1 MCKFNS
7 YRSFGI
13 LFFSCLFLFSSC
25 NPDKN
30 QPPDAEEILSTFEV
44 AEGFQIELM
53 AVEPLIS
60 DPVAME
66 IDEQGRMYVVEMHGY
81 PLDKSGSGNVK
92 LLTDTNGDG
101 VMNHSETFATDL
113 LFPTGVLRWKKGI
126 LVTDPPNVL
135 YFEDTDGDG
144 VADIRDTVLA
154 GFAVSN
160 PQHNFNTP
168 MLGIDNWIYISNEPA
183 VTAKVFTEEFS
194 DLGSKVQFYGKSD
207 GPVLAQNARGQRIR
221 MKPDELK
228 LEMTSSRG
236 QFGQT
241 YDQWGRQF
249 LVSNANHT
257 FQEVIQASY
266 LNRNPNLLISHST
279 QNISDHGNAAEVYP
293 ITVNPEY
300 QLLTDLGVFTSA
312 CGSVAYSG
320 ALFPSEYTN
329 TIFVAEPV
337 SNLVHV
343 DKITEK
349 GASFTA
355 SRMFEKKEFLASED
369 PWSRP
374 VNHYVGPDGALYV
387 VDYYRRIIE
396 HPEWMGEDVIQSGTL
411 YDGVDQGRIFRI
423 TPKGT
428 PAAEWTTKLDMDALS
443 DQELVDLLGNE
454 NAWYRRNAQRM
465 LLDREN
471 PESISLLDKMIQ
483 SSSSALGRMHAA
495 WTLEG
500 LNALSSDLVV
510 QLLNDPVAG
519 VRENAVILSEKFLEE
534 ENIQSALLAL
544 QLDENARVRF
554 QLLCTLG
561 SLDAPE
567 ANDVRDNMVVQDVGD
582 SWFQVAALS
591 AQNPR
596 LTKLL
601 ETSIGNFSDN
611 KRAYQE
617 FIKRIVSMISAQN
630 DVASI
635 KSLIRRSLGWKDQ
648 SNEELPS
655 AILEGLVQGRRSI
668 DYKSSAFEAERN
680 ALLGNVFT
688 NPSSSVRQASL
699 SLLSHMGLPKGGAV
713 QKAKERSLSLVKDLE
728 AKEVDRVF
736 AVQLLALSGDD
747 QSYDVLRD
755 MLVPKEPIRIQR
767 AALQAMHR
775 LKGQEFVSY
784 LIDQWPSLAPGLRDE
799 AIRMLLSGE
808 PSVRKLVEALE
819 NGVIDPS
826 AIRWHQQVGM
836 MAQANDELRKRS
848 RDIFSQEVTDAD
860 KKELLDEYQKATE
873 PVGDPIKGL
882 AVYKAQCALCHQ
894 IGGKNGTAYGPDLA
908 TIQNRKRTSILKDI
922 LDPGLSIADGYD
934 LWEVT
939 LKNGETK
946 QGIIGSETSTSINL
960 RILGSEDEVISRED
974 IEKIQAKN
982 ISVMPVGLEN
992 MIGVEEMTDLLAF
1005 IKKIN

>member
-1 MCKFNS
+1 MFKPNLYSTIGIILFS
-7 YRSFGI
+7 GI
-13 LFFSCLFLFSSC
+13 LLFAGCST
-25 NPDKN
+25 DKG
-30 QPPDAEEILSTFEV
+30 QLPDAEEILSTFEV

-66 IDEQGRMYVVEMHGY
+66 IDEKGRMYVVEMHGY
-81 PLDKSGSGNVK
+81 PLDKSGSGKVK
-92 LLTDTNGDG
+92 LLSDTNGDG
-101 VMNHSETFATDL
+101 IMDHSETFATDL
-113 LFPTGVLRWKKGI
+113 QFPTGVLRWKKGI

-144 VADIRDTVLA
+144 ISDIRDTLLT

-168 MLGIDNWIYISNEPA
+168 ILGIDNWIYISNEPA
-183 VTAKVFTEEFS
+183 VTAKVYTKEFS
-194 DLGSKVQFYGKSD
+194 DRGSTVQFYGKPD
-207 GPVLAQNARGQRIR
+207 GPVLAQNAGGQRIR
-221 MKPDELK
+221 MKPDQMK
-228 LEMTSSRG
+228 LETASSRS

-241 YDQWGRQF
+241 YDQWGRHF

-279 QNISDHGNAAEVYP
+279 ENISDHGNAAEVYP

-312 CGSVAYSG
+312 CGSVAYTG
-320 ALFPSEYTN
+320 DLFPSQYEN

-343 DKITEK
+343 DKITET

-369 PWSRP
+369 AWSRP

-411 YDGVDQGRIFRI
+411 YDGIDQGRIFRI

-428 PAAEWTTKLDMDALS
+428 PPAQWTTNLDMNALS
-443 DQELVDLLGNE
+443 NQELTGFLGNS
-454 NAWYRRNAQRM
+454 NAWYRRNAQRL
-465 LLDREN
+465 LLDRGNTDVIPKLKEMVQSN
-471 PESISLLDKMIQ
+471 P
-483 SSSSALGRMHAA
+483 SALGRMHAA

-500 LNALSSDLVV
+500 LNALSPDLVTT
-510 QLLNDPVAG
+510 LLKDPVPG
-519 VRENAVILSEKFLEE
+519 VRENGIILSESFLEDSE
-534 ENIQSALLAL
+534 VQNALLAL
-544 QLDENARVRF
+544 RSDDNARVRF

-561 SLDAPE
+561 SVDTPK
-567 ANDVRDNMVVQDVGD
+567 ANETRDDMIVQDVKD

-596 LTKLL
+596 LTNLL
-601 ETSIGNFSDN
+601 EISIRNYNQN
-611 KRAYQE
+611 KDSYQE

-630 DVASI
+630 DLTSI
-635 KSLIRRSLGWKDQ
+635 QNLIRRSLEWKDKNNQ
-648 SNEELPS
+648 DLPA
-655 AILEGLVQGRRSI
+655 AILEGLVQGRRNV
-668 DYKSSAFEAERN
+668 DYRSSVFEPERN
-680 ALLGNVFT
+680 ALLNDVFT
-688 NPSSSVRQASL
+688 NPSESVRQADL
-699 SLLSHMGLPKGGAV
+699 SLLSHMGLPKGSAT
-713 QKAKERSLSLVKDLE
+713 QKAIDRSVSLVKDQDANE
-728 AKEVDRVF
+728 NDRVF
-736 AVQLLALSGDD
+736 AIQLLALSKND
-747 QSYDVLRD
+747 QSSVLLKD
-755 MLVPKEPIRIQR
+755 LLTPKEPIRVQR
-767 AALQAMHR
+767 VALQAMHK
-775 LKGQEFVSY
+775 LEGQEFVHY

-799 AIRMLLSGE
+799 AVRMLLSGE
-808 PSVRKLVEALE
+808 ESIRMLVEALE

-826 AIRWHQQVGM
+826 AIQWHQQVGM
-836 MAQANDELRKRS
+836 MAQAKDELRKRS
-848 RDIFSQEVTDAD
+848 RNIFSQNVTDED
-860 KKELLDEYQKATE
+860 KMALIERYQKATE
-873 PVGDPIKGL
+873 PVGDPQKGL
-882 AVYKAQCALCHQ
+882 AVFKAQCALCHQ
-894 IGGKNGTAYGPDLA
+894 IGGENGTAYGPDLA
-908 TIQNRKRTSILKDI
+908 TIQNRKRASILKDI

-939 LKNGETK
+939 LKNGEIK

-960 RILGSEDEVISRED
+960 RILGREDEVISRGD

-982 ISVMPVGLEN
+982 ISVMPAGLEN
-992 MIGVEEMTDLLAF
+992 QIGVEDMTDLLAF

>member
-1 MCKFNS
+1 MFNFKYHPFIS
-7 YRSFGI
+7 I
-13 LFFSCLFLFSSC
+13 IFFSCILLFGCETGKEAF
-25 NPDKN
+25 
-30 QPPDAEEILSTFEV
+30 PDAEEILSTFKV

-101 VMNHSETFATDL
+101 IMNHSETFASDL

-135 YFEDTDGDG
+135 YLEDTDGDG
-144 VADIRDTVLA
+144 IADIRDTILS

-168 MLGIDNWIYISNEPA
+168 ILGIDNWIYISNEPA
-183 VTAKVFTEEFS
+183 VTAKVYTEEFN
-194 DLGSKVQFYGKSD
+194 DLGSEVRFYGKPN
-207 GPVLAQNARGQRIR
+207 GPVLSQNARGQRIR

-228 LEMTSSRG
+228 VEMTSSRG

-249 LVSNANHT
+249 LVSNSNHT
-257 FQEVIQASY
+257 FQEVMQASY
-266 LNRNPNLLISHST
+266 LNRNPNLLISHATES
-279 QNISDHGNAAEVYP
+279 ISDHGNAAEVYP
-293 ITVNPEY
+293 ITLNPEY

-312 CGSVAYSG
+312 CGSVAYSDG
-320 ALFPSEYTN
+320 LFPSEYEN

-343 DKITEK
+343 DKITET
-349 GASFTA
+349 GAAFTA
-355 SRMFEKKEFLASED
+355 SRMFEKKEFLTSED
-369 PWSRP
+369 AWSRP

-396 HPEWMGEDVIQSGTL
+396 HPEWMGEDVIQSGTI

-428 PAAEWTTKLDMDALS
+428 PAAQWTTNLDMVALS
-443 DQELVDLLGNE
+443 DQELVELLGHE
-454 NAWYRRNAQRM
+454 NAWYRRNAQRL

-471 PESISLLDKMIQ
+471 PEAIPLLKEMVR
-483 SSSSALGRMHAA
+483 SGSSALGRLHAA

-500 LNALSSDLVV
+500 MNALSSDLVV
-510 QLLNDPVAG
+510 QLLHDPIPG
-519 VRENAVILSEKFLEE
+519 VRENAVKLSETFLKDGE
-534 ENIQSALLAL
+534 IQRALLAL
-544 QLDENARVRF
+544 HSDENARVRF
-554 QLLCTLG
+554 QLMCTLG
-561 SLDAPE
+561 SLDTPE
-567 ANDVRDNMVVQDVGD
+567 ANQARDAMVVQNVSD

-591 AQNPR
+591 AHNPR
-596 LTKLL
+596 LANLL
-601 ETSIGNFSDN
+601 ETSIGNFNEN
-611 KRAYQE
+611 KRSYQE

-630 DVASI
+630 DVSSI
-635 KSLIRRSLGWKDQ
+635 KTLILRSLGWKDQ
-648 SNEELPS
+648 SNAELPA

-668 DYKSSAFEAERN
+668 DYKSAAFEAERN
-680 ALLGNVFT
+680 ALLSTVFT
-688 NPSSSVRQASL
+688 NPFQSVRQASL
-699 SLLSHMGLPKGGAV
+699 SLLSHMGLPKGRST
-713 QKAKERSLSLVKDLE
+713 QKAKDRSLSIIKDLK
-728 AKEVDRVF
+728 AKEDDRVF
-736 AVQLLALSGDD
+736 AIQLLALSGDD
-747 QSYDVLRD
+747 QSYDVLKN
-755 MLVPKEPIRIQR
+755 MLVPNESIRIQR
-767 AALQAMHR
+767 VALQAMHR

-784 LIDQWPSLAPGLRDE
+784 LIDHWPSLAPGLRDE
-799 AIRMLLSGE
+799 AVRMLLSGE
-808 PSVRKLVEALE
+808 PSIRMMVEALE
-819 NGVIDPS
+819 KGVIDPS
-826 AIRWHQQVGM
+826 AIPWRQQVGM

-848 RDIFSQEVTDAD
+848 RDIFSQKVTDAD
-860 KKELLDEYQKATE
+860 KKELLDKYQEATE
-873 PVGDPIKGL
+873 PKGDPVKGL

-894 IGGKNGTAYGPDLA
+894 IGGENGTAYGPDLA
-908 TIQNRKRTSILKDI
+908 TIQNRKRASILKDI

-974 IEKIQAKN
+974 IERIQAKN
-982 ISVMPVGLEN
+982 ISVMPAGLEN
-992 MIGVEEMTDLLAF
+992 MIGVEDMMNLLAF
-1005 IKKIN
+1005 IKKIK